1 MPPPVTVPLP
11 ETETVRRTALVLA
24 HAALTRRS
32 SVSCTVQVTSVPLH
46 APPQPVKTLPS
57 AGVS

>member
-24 HAALTRRS
+24 HAALTERS
-32 SVSCTVQVTSVPLH
+32 SVR
-46 APPQPVKTLPS
+46 
-57 AGVS
+57 